1 MKTKRYPYAR
11 ISRALTHCLLDIR
24 KKPLRPPDYARLL
37 GMRKSAAP
45 LLERAGQNGFPLI
58 TRPAKE
64 NHPGIAQD
72 MRAEELWYIGAGL
85 PAASAWQKRMIIV

>member
-1 MKTKRYPYAR
+1 MKHIRQAYEL
-11 ISRALTHCLLDIR
+11 LTTQQIGDCLAKLANLPHPTDGLTP
-24 KKPLRPPDYARLL
+24 KQKAE
-37 GMRKSAAP
+37 
-45 LLERAGQNGFPLI
+45 LERAGQSGFPLI

-72 MRAEELWYIGAGL
+72 MRAEELWYIGARL